1 MTIVMPSLSEDGW
14 VEYAGSQLDYA
25 FSHFFLSDYS
35 QTYIYTGAVSSFAWV
50 LEESNGDYLKC
61 QNLLTVTLQNY
72 LNRYF
77 KSTTIDCNVK
87 PSLTNPSQG
96 EIYLYVSVVDHQG
109 KEYVLGK
116 MITYADNQTVNV
128 IKINNYGSTLIPDNI

>member
-50 LEESNGDYLKC
+50 LEESNGDYSKC

-77 KSTTIDCNVK
+77 KSSTIDCSVK

-96 EIYLYVSVVDHQG
+96 EIYLYVAVVDHHD
-109 KEYVLGK
+109 KEHVLGK
-116 MITYADNQTVNV
+116 MITYADNHTVTV
-128 IKINNYGSTLIPDNI
+128 ININNYGNTMIPANI